1 MGKMTT
7 RRKLAIATWSA
18 PQEGNIY
25 GKLTVDVTNALR
37 YIDDRREASG
47 EKVTITH
54 LVGKAVANA
63 LAEAPDLNGRI
74 VFGSFVPHETVD
86 VTFLVVLDGGSDLAK
101 VKVERADEKS
111 VIEITKELGA
121 RAGNLRAGK
130 DQEFE
135 KSKGMLRSLPT
146 WLLRPILRLV
156 GFLTGAL
163 GVQVPALGLE
173 RFPFG
178 SCILTSVGMFGL
190 DEGYVPPT
198 PFARVPVYVL
208 LGAIRDHAVVIDNEI
223 VIRKQITLT
232 ATLDHRFV
240 DGYQAGVLAK
250 TLRSVLENPACLEET
265 S

>member
-111 VIEITKELGA
+111 PRSDSSASRLDPVLS
-121 RAGNLRAGK
+121 RA
-130 DQEFE
+130 
-135 KSKGMLRSLPT
+135 
-146 WLLRPILRLV
+146 W
-156 GFLTGAL
+156 
-163 GVQVPALGLE
+163 
-173 RFPFG
+173 
-178 SCILTSVGMFGL
+178 
-190 DEGYVPPT
+190 
-198 PFARVPVYVL
+198 
-208 LGAIRDHAVVIDNEI
+208 
-223 VIRKQITLT
+223 
-232 ATLDHRFV
+232 
-240 DGYQAGVLAK
+240 
-250 TLRSVLENPACLEET
+250 ACLVWTRAMCHPRPSLGYLSTFCSAPFET
-265 S
+265 TLS